1 MQRLTQDKKNSYA
14 EGVTW
19 KRDRGTQIRNPR
31 AEATIASIFASMAA
45 DLGGLRGDC
54 GGTAEAGDLWMA
66 VSGLGTVADP
76 EKLLRSVGSGA
87 GAIVLGTGIAMPMAS
102 ERAPL
107 RYALSVL
114 ACGWAS

>member
-31 AEATIASIFASMAA
+31 AEATIASIFASIFATMAA
-45 DLGGLRGDC
+45 DLGGLLGDC

-66 VSGLGTVADP
+66 VSGLGTGSRSGEAFAD
-76 EKLLRSVGSGA
+76 
-87 GAIVLGTGIAMPMAS
+87 
-102 ERAPL
+102 
-107 RYALSVL
+107 LSAAELVRL
-114 ACGWAS
+114 C